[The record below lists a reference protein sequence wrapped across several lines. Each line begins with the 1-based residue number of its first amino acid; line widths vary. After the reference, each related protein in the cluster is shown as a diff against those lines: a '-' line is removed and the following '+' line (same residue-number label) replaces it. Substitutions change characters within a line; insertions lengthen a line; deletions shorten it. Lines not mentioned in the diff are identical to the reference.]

1 MAYNLGIYTLE
12 CLDSNACVHISILMV
27 DRLLSRDAP
36 TKMRRI
42 THPPMPGV
50 RRLGSPYREPW
61 HPVAHNSVVLSARR
75 FQKWV
80 PSSISPRPVYTRARP
95 PSESEGATDA
105 ARRQSIQPGLIAR
118 RSGASDSGARGARI
132 RHRGGWR
139 VVCGSPGVRANE
151 VPLG

>member
-61 HPVAHNSVVLSARR
+61 HPLAHNFPAVLSDSG
-75 FQKWV
+75 FLKMV
-80 PSSISPRPVYTRARP
+80 PSNIISQRLYTRARP
-95 PSESEGATDA
+95 DRREG
-105 ARRQSIQPGLIAR
+105 
-118 RSGASDSGARGARI
+118 
-132 RHRGGWR
+132 
-139 VVCGSPGVRANE
+139 
-151 VPLG
+151 